1 MTRDEF
7 IALVE
12 QRNPHT
18 VFGPLGI
25 RVVTYDPDAL
35 QVALD
40 IDERHHQHL
49 GMLHGGVSVL
59 LAESAAS
66 LAAAMSVDVRTYTV
80 AGVDISATH
89 VRPKQTG
96 RLVAT
101 AKPLYRGRT
110 THVYEI
116 AIHDEGGVLVCAS
129 RCTIAIRKRPSD
141 GVSS

>member
-1 MTRDEF
+1 MQHDEL

-25 RVVTYDPDAL
+25 RVVSYDPDAL

-40 IDERHHQHL
+40 IDERHHQHF

-66 LAAAMSVDVRTYTV
+66 LAAALSVDVRTHTV

-89 VRPKQTG
+89 LRPKQSG
-96 RLVAT
+96 RLIAT
-101 AKPLYRGRT
+101 AKPLFRGRT

-116 AIHDEGGVLVCAS
+116 AIHDDGGKLVCAS
-129 RCTIAIRKRPSD
+129 RCTIAVRKRASD
-141 GVSS
+141 VAGA